1 MKKSKNKKK
10 NVKEPIVKKSK
21 TILKRKQARKDK
33 RQARKAAQKEYVTK
47 KFRKVQLA
55 DHEDEEIPSDGED
68 LVGGGAGKEKQAPKK
83 SGQNDHEKIKKQ
95 IKELTRQQKRQR
107 KKQLMLANEAE
118 QQNIKQLEKNL
129 GLKRRKSKNMP
140 KSFAEDGL
148 DFLLDACDSSKL
160 ANWNDDMEEEDDSEV
175 DQKPDQNIH
184 SDDDDDSV
192 LDGLF
197 SDNNEEDEKDSSQDQ
212 SDGGDTDGEEDDAS
226 LQDEDED
233 LSNTEYHEEEE
244 DFKEDIYG
252 RKRDVRGNIVKSSEH
267 DSGSQTVGKYVPP
280 AMRNKANLGVS
291 EEKKKALER
300 LSKQLKGLLNRL
312 AESNMIGIS
321 REIEKFYNSN
331 SRNDVNRS
339 LADLLESSLVH
350 ETALIPTRLIMEHC
364 MLVAILTGN
373 VGTEVGAFMLQHM
386 VGKFNDQLIKLN
398 ERDEESRERDV
409 SIDNLIGK

>member
-1 MKKSKNKKK
+1 MKKYKNKKK
-10 NVKEPIVKKSK
+10 NVKEPIAKKSK

-33 RQARKAAQKEYVTK
+33 RQARKAAQKEYVSK
-47 KFRKVQLA
+47 KFRKTKLA
-55 DHEDEEIPSDGED
+55 DHEDEEISSDGED
-68 LVGGGAGKEKQAPKK
+68 LLGGGAGKEKQAPKK
-83 SGQNDHEKIKKQ
+83 SGQNDHEQIKKQ

-107 KKQLMLANEAE
+107 KRQLMLANEAE

-140 KSFAEDGL
+140 KSFTEDGL
-148 DFLLDACDSSKL
+148 DFLLDACDASKL

-175 DQKPDQNIH
+175 DQKPDQNFH
-184 SDDDDDSV
+184 SDDNDSV

-197 SDNNEEDEKDSSQDQ
+197 SDNNEEDDSSQDQ
-212 SDGGDTDGEEDDAS
+212 SDVGASDDEEEDAS

-233 LSNTEYHEEEE
+233 LSNTEDHEEEE

-252 RKRDVRGNIVKSSEH
+252 RKRDVKGNIVKSSEH

-280 AMRNKANLGVS
+280 AMRNKANLEVS

-321 REIEKFYNSN
+321 REIENFYNSN

-339 LADLLESSLVH
+339 LANLLESSLVH

-386 VGKFNDQLIKLN
+386 VGKFNDQLVKLN
-398 ERDEESRERDV
+398 EKDEESRERDV
-409 SIDNLIGK
+409 SIDNLLGK